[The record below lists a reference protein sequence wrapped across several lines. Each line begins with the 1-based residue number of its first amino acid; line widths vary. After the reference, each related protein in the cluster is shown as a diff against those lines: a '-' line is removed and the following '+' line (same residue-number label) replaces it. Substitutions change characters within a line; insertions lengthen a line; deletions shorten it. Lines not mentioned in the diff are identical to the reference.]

1 MKKKKVIK
9 IVLSIFLC
17 VSVLFLVGCSGKKKI
32 ADKNGNMLTYSPDD
46 EDLEDGYYIMHDNK
60 YIPLLPEEIKEKPV
74 VYQWFT
80 EYDNLIPE
88 LNEGDNLVYVSSE
101 VVPEEFKIYQMEDY
115 GYTLGIRFTVEDPS
129 DKSDTVAS
137 GGTTKITVDKNE
149 DDVFCSLSKVED
161 YLKGAADINKLEN
174 IEFTE
179 INGKD
184 FSSTMLSEEGF
195 LKNLTEDGIYPLS
208 FYVGTKYYTADL
220 KADTHLFVQ
229 KNEYLIS
236 SYSKMKS
243 KHFALNIPASM
254 ANGYYNIDGKG
265 MFKYNAASKIE
276 MNNQVPDAG
285 VSQIQPEL
293 SQDSSSDNKG
303 VAVSPPPTE
312 KTN

>member
-1 MKKKKVIK
+1 MKKKKVFKALLAIL
-9 IVLSIFLC
+9 VCFSLLS
-17 VSVLFLVGCSGKKKI
+17 LVGCSGGKRKI
-32 ADKNGNMLTYSPDD
+32 ADKNGNMLSYSPDD

-60 YIPLLPEEIKEKPV
+60 YYPLLPEEIQEKPV

-88 LNEGDNLVYVSSE
+88 LNEGDSLVYVSSE
-101 VVPEEFKIYQMEDY
+101 TVPEEFKIYQMEDY
-115 GYTLGIRFTVEDPS
+115 GYTLGIRFTVEDPA
-129 DKSDTVAS
+129 DKADTVSS
-137 GGTTKITVDKNE
+137 GGRVKIKLSNNDDE
-149 DDVFCSLSKVED
+149 DFCSLSKANE
-161 YLKGAADINKLEN
+161 YLKDASDVTDLKN

-184 FSSTMLSEEGF
+184 FSVTMLSDEGF

-208 FYVGTKYYTADL
+208 FYIGTKYYTADL

-236 SYSKMKS
+236 SCSKMKS

-265 MFKYNAASKIE
+265 MFKYNAANKIE
-276 MNNQVPDAG
+276 MDDQVSDGTPQA
-285 VSQIQPEL
+285 QPEL
-293 SQDSSSDNKG
+293 PQEETPSST
-303 VAVSPPPTE
+303 VAPALPE
-312 KTN
+312 N

>member
-1 MKKKKVIK
+1 MKKKKVFKALLAIL
-9 IVLSIFLC
+9 VCFSLLS
-17 VSVLFLVGCSGKKKI
+17 LVGCSGGKRKI
-32 ADKNGNMLTYSPDD
+32 ADKNGNMLSYSPDD
-46 EDLEDGYYIMHDNK
+46 ENLEDGYYIMHDNK
-60 YIPLLPEEIKEKPV
+60 YYPLLPEEIQEKPV

-88 LNEGDNLVYVSSE
+88 LNEGDSLVYVSSE
-101 VVPEEFKIYQMEDY
+101 AVPEEFKIYQMEDY
-115 GYTLGIRFTVEDPS
+115 GYTLGIRFTVDDPA
-129 DKSDTVAS
+129 DKADTVSS
-137 GGTTKITVDKNE
+137 GGRAKITISTNNSLDSG
-149 DDVFCSLSKVED
+149 DAFCSLSKVED
-161 YLKGAADINKLEN
+161 YLKDASDTKDFKN

-184 FSSTMLSEEGF
+184 FSVTMLSDEGF

-208 FYVGTKYYTADL
+208 FYIGTKYYTADL

-265 MFKYNAASKIE
+265 MFKYNAANKIE
-276 MNNQVPDAG
+276 MDNQISDGTPQA
-285 VSQIQPEL
+285 QPEPPQEETP
-293 SQDSSSDNKG
+293 SNT
-303 VAVSPPPTE
+303 VAPALPA
-312 KTN
+312 N